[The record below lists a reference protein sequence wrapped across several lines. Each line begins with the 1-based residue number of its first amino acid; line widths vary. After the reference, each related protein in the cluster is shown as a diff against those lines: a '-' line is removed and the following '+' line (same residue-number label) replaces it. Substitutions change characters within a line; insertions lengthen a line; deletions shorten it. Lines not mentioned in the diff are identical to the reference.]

1 MKGAG
6 DPNSGLPEH
15 PEQTPDITAHPDPID
30 VSGDPLVTLIG
41 AGVRFGNLQA
51 LAAVDLVL
59 HRGECLALVG
69 PNGAG
74 KTTLLRL
81 LHGVQTP
88 QASATG
94 APTRIVHTAA
104 GAAGPLRSAMVFQ
117 RPFFVDLSVRRNL
130 LLALWL
136 QRVPRTQRGP
146 RCDEALRR
154 VGLARD
160 AGRRALE
167 LSGGQQQRLAL
178 ARAWALKPDL
188 LFLDEPTASL
198 DPVAKREVESLVA
211 GFVAEGMTL
220 VISTHNLGQAKRLA
234 TRVAC
239 VEAGRLQ
246 VVLPTRQFFDEPA
259 LLPASTQRFLKGEL
273 AWPDRTTSSPGDPG

>member
-1 MKGAG
+1 MDAAVELRDAVAVLGG
-6 DPNSGLPEH
+6 FP
-15 PEQTPDITAHPDPID
+15 
-30 VSGDPLVTLIG
+30 
-41 AGVRFGNLQA
+41 A
-51 LAAVDLVL
+51 LAGADLTVRRGDIVL
-59 HRGECLALVG
+59 LQG

-81 LHGVQTP
+81 LHGVQPP

-136 QRVPRTQRGP
+136 QGVPRTQRGP

-154 VGLARD
+154 VGLARE

-167 LSGGQQQRLAL
+167 LSGG
-178 ARAWALKPDL
+178 
-188 LFLDEPTASL
+188 
-198 DPVAKREVESLVA
+198 
-211 GFVAEGMTL
+211 
-220 VISTHNLGQAKRLA
+220 
-234 TRVAC
+234 
-239 VEAGRLQ
+239 
-246 VVLPTRQFFDEPA
+246 
-259 LLPASTQRFLKGEL
+259 
-273 AWPDRTTSSPGDPG
+273 